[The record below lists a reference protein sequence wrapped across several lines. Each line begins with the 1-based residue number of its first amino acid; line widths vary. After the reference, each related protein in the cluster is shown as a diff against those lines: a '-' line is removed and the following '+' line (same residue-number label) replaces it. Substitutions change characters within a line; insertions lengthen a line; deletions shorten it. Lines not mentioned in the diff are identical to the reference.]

1 MTPDGE
7 KVSVRRRRA
16 AAVVLVG
23 PLCIAAASV
32 AGCSATSGPQATTPG
47 SALTV
52 QLSQF
57 RDNYSTHIIEIQ
69 FSNPGPDTITVVR
82 AALRTASFDGTI
94 GWSSSADGTAIPP
107 GQTKSLPLQLPSAT
121 CPPGSS
127 ESTVDYLLAGS
138 DRVHSQTVTDPFGV
152 LARNNSELCLERGA
166 SEVASL
172 ELLPTLDPG
181 PGKGHATM
189 TITVKPRGGTGSM
202 TIESIGETTL
212 LAGVPGN
219 QWPHDV
225 VIHGTDKDSTLSLP
239 IRPAR
244 CDPHAVAEDK
254 VGTLMPLHVTVDGV
268 AGTIKVAAGNALRG
282 SIYDF
287 VTKSCGDG

>member
-1 MTPDGE
+1 MTARGR
-7 KVSVRRRRA
+7 KVSARRRRA
-16 AAVVLVG
+16 AAVVLMA
-23 PLCIAAASV
+23 LLDIAAVSA
-32 AGCSATSGPQATTPG
+32 AGCTGTPGPPATTQAG
-47 SALTV
+47 ILTA
-52 QLSQF
+52 QLNQF

-82 AALRTASFDGTI
+82 TVLRTASFDGAI
-94 GWSSSADGTAIPP
+94 EWLSSADGTAIPP
-107 GQTKSLPLQLPSAT
+107 GQIKSLPVQLPSAT

-127 ESTVDYLLAGS
+127 ESTVDYTLAGS
-138 DRVHSQTVTDPFGV
+138 EHVYSVTATDPFGV
-152 LARNNSELCLERGA
+152 LARNNGELCLERGA

-181 PGKGHATM
+181 PGKGLATIA
-189 TITVKPRGGTGSM
+189 ITVKPRGGAGSM

-212 LAGVPGN
+212 LAGDPGN
-219 QWPHDV
+219 PWPRGV
-225 VIHGTDKDSTLSLP
+225 VIHGTDKDSTLSLR

-254 VGTLMPLHVTVDGV
+254 VGTLIPLHVTVNGV

-282 SIYDF
+282 NIYDF

>member
-1 MTPDGE
+1 M
-7 KVSVRRRRA
+7 SVRRRRA
-16 AAVVLVG
+16 AAVVLIG
-23 PLCIAAASV
+23 LLGITAAST
-32 AGCSATSGPQATTPG
+32 AGCSATPGPQATKPA

-52 QLSQF
+52 QLNQF

-82 AALRTASFDGTI
+82 AALRTASFEGTI
-94 GWSSSADGTAIPP
+94 GWSPSADGTAIPP
-107 GQTKSLPLQLPSAT
+107 GQTKSLPAQLPSAT

-127 ESTVDYLLAGS
+127 ESTVDYVLAGS
-138 DRVHSQTVTDPFGV
+138 DHVYSETVTDPFGV

-181 PGKGHATM
+181 PGKGLATM
-189 TITVKPRGGTGSM
+189 TITVNPRGGTGSM

-212 LAGVPGN
+212 LSADPGSP
-219 QWPHDV
+219 WPHGV
-225 VIHGTDKDSTLSLP
+225 VIHGTDKDSTLSLH

-254 VGTLMPLHVTVDGV
+254 VGTLMPLHVTVNGA

-287 VTKSCGDG
+287 VTKSCGDVEVPSH

>member
-1 MTPDGE
+1 M
-7 KVSVRRRRA
+7 SVRRRWA
-16 AAVVLVG
+16 AAVVLIGLLGITV
-23 PLCIAAASV
+23 AST
-32 AGCSATSGPQATTPG
+32 AGCSATPEPRATTPA

-52 QLSQF
+52 QLNQF

-69 FSNPGPDTITVVR
+69 FSNLGPDTITVVG
-82 AALRTASFDGTI
+82 AALRTAGFDGTI
-94 GWSSSADGTAIPP
+94 GWTSGADGTAIPP
-107 GQTKSLPLQLPSAT
+107 GQTKSLPVQLPSAT

-127 ESTVDYLLAGS
+127 ESTVDYVLAGS
-138 DRVHSQTVTDPFGV
+138 DHVYSETVTDPFGV

-166 SEVASL
+166 SEIASL
-172 ELLPTLDPG
+172 ELLPALDPG
-181 PGKGHATM
+181 PGKGSATM
-189 TITVKPRGGTGSM
+189 TITVKPHGGTGSM

-212 LAGVPGN
+212 LAADPGSP
-219 QWPHDV
+219 WPHSV
-225 VIHGTDKDSTLSLP
+225 VIHGTDKDSTLSLR

-254 VGTLMPLHVTVDGV
+254 VGTLMPLQVTVNGV

>member
-1 MTPDGE
+1 MRA
-7 KVSVRRRRA
+7 RRRRA
-16 AAVVLVG
+16 AAVVLIG
-23 PLCIAAASV
+23 LLGITAAST
-32 AGCSATSGPQATTPG
+32 AGCSATPGPQTTTSA
-47 SALTV
+47 SALIA
-52 QLSQF
+52 QLNQF

-82 AALRTASFDGTI
+82 AALRTASFGGTI

-107 GQTKSLPLQLPSAT
+107 GQTKSLPVQLPSAT

-127 ESTVDYLLAGS
+127 ESTVDYVLAGS
-138 DRVHSQTVTDPFGV
+138 DHVYSETVTDPFGV

-181 PGKGHATM
+181 PGKGLATM
-189 TITVKPRGGTGSM
+189 TIMVKPRGGTGSM
-202 TIESIGETTL
+202 TIESISETTL
-212 LAGVPGN
+212 LAADPGSP
-219 QWPHDV
+219 WPHGV
-225 VIHGTDKDSTLSLP
+225 VIHGTDKDSTLSLS

-254 VGTLMPLHVTVDGV
+254 VGTLMPLHVTVNGV

-287 VTKSCGDG
+287 VTKSCGDD